1 MAKQTRSFAVIG
13 LGTFGSTVARELAR
27 FDNEVIG
34 VDSNEKLV
42 ASHAQDLTQALILD
56 AREDGALREAGL
68 ETVDVGIVAI
78 GTDMEASI
86 LSVINLKT
94 LGVETIWAKATS
106 KNHHRI
112 LSKIGVDRVIHPEKE
127 VGQHIAQVLHNPL
140 VRDYVSLG
148 NGQHVVPLDGAA
160 ALSRLVE
167 KGAAQPACD
176 AGHDLCQF
184 HLDRRGRAEPA
195 IQPYRRGHV
204 QRRALHR
211 RLRCHRDGAGGCR
224 HRDRFHAYRP
234 DHRGAAHS
242 FGWAQGVWQALF
254 HAISAFNNA
263 GFSLFSDSLSGYV
276 ADPVVNITIAFLFII
291 GGLGFVVLADLNTQR
306 RWAKLTLHS
315 KLMLS
320 GTAFLILA
328 SWGLFAA
335 LEWRNPATLGAL
347 EGTGPRL
354 LASWFQAVTPR
365 TAGFNTLDYASMT
378 DSTTIM
384 TLGLML
390 VGGGSS
396 STAGGIKV
404 TTLIVLVLATLAF
417 FRRQERLHIFG
428 RSLGI
433 SEVMKVLA
441 LTALSIFLVLTGLF
455 LVSLTYQGA
464 FIDLVFEVFSAFG
477 TVGLSRG
484 ATSELDT
491 FSRLIIIAI
500 MFVGRLGP
508 LTLAFFLATRST
520 PKVRYPEGKVYLG

>member
-1 MAKQTRSFAVIG
+1 MLATIYAIFILIGAVLLALLIQVGG
-13 LGTFGSTVARELAR
+13 LGLMTFAALLLTMLGLSIGMPQRLALRDELGQTGLSELAVLVR
-27 FDNEVIG
+27 VVI
-34 VDSNEKLV
+34 LV
-42 ASHAQDLTQALILD
+42 AFTA
-56 AREDGALREAGL
+56 E
-68 ETVDVGIVAI
+68 AI
-78 GTDMEASI
+78 GAGI
-86 LSVINLKT
+86 LMFVF
-94 LGVETIWAKATS
+94 V
-106 KNHHRI
+106 
-112 LSKIGVDRVIHPEKE
+112 PE
-127 VGQHIAQVLHNPL
+127 
-140 VRDYVSLG
+140 
-148 NGQHVVPLDGAA
+148 
-160 ALSRLVE
+160 
-167 KGAAQPACD
+167 
-176 AGHDLCQF
+176 
-184 HLDRRGRAEPA
+184 
-195 IQPYRRGHV
+195 
-204 QRRALHR
+204 
-211 RLRCHRDGAGGCR
+211 
-224 HRDRFHAYRP
+224 
-234 DHRGAAHS
+234 
-242 FGWAQGVWQALF
+242 FGWAQGFWQALF

-263 GFSLFSDSLSGYV
+263 GFSLFPDSLSGYV
-276 ADPVVNITIAFLFII
+276 ADPVVNITIALLFII
-291 GGLGFVVLADLNTQR
+291 GGLGFVVLADLNKQR

-320 GTAFLILA
+320 GTGFLILT
-328 SWGLFAA
+328 SWALFAA

-347 EGTGPRL
+347 DGTGPRL

-365 TAGFNTLDYASMT
+365 TAGFNTLDYAAMT

-404 TTLIVLVLATLAF
+404 TTLIVLALATLAF

-491 FSRLIIIAI
+491 FGRLIIIAI

-520 PKVRYPEGKVYLG
+520 PKVRYPEGKVFLG